1 MITVSGIMPN
11 LRETQRSNS
20 KKTPGQA
27 AQQKDGQTI
36 FHRTILAIAG
46 SPTSTN
52 TVPLHLKAK
61 DIE

>member
-1 MITVSGIMPN
+1 MPN